1 MLQIL
6 GSAVIVRTYSRSRAA
21 RLSLWAGLGALH
33 LISIKGIVQ
42 RKNNKARVS
51 PAVMNVS
58 VRQRSYFLFHKWCDL
73 VKLVT
78 VK

>member
-1 MLQIL
+1 MQQIL
-6 GSAVIVRTYSRSRAA
+6 GSAVIVRTYSSGWAA
-21 RLSLWAGLGALH
+21 RLSLRADLGALH

-58 VRQRSYFLFHKWCDL
+58 VRQHSYFLLHKWCDL

>member
-6 GSAVIVRTYSRSRAA
+6 GSAVIVRRYSGRRAA
-21 RLSLWAGLGALH
+21 CLSLWADVDALH

-42 RKNNKARVS
+42 RKNNKGRVS

-58 VRQRSYFLFHKWCDL
+58 VRQRSYSLFHKWCDL